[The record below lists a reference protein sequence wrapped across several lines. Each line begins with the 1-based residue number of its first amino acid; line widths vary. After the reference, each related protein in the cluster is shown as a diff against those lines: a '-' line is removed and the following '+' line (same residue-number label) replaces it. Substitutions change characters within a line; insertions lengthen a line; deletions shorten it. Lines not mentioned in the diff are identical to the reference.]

1 MKPKTKAFDVAILGH
16 FAVDRLVERGRVRT
30 SSGGAV
36 YYGGLALARLGFQVA
51 VITKLAE
58 RDFPRL
64 WELKAEGIEVFA
76 AAAPQTSGMENIYDE
91 TLDHRVCKP
100 LGFAGP
106 FRPEEVPEL
115 EARALLIGPILA
127 GEVDLP
133 LLEELSGRFHRQG
146 AKVALDLQGF
156 IRFPSDDGDE
166 VAFRP
171 WPEMA
176 QGLKLIDLLKGDDAE
191 ASFLTGERDLRK
203 AAAHLAMIGPAEVLL
218 THARGA
224 LVCTDGEFYEAP
236 FQPRVLRGRTGRGDT
251 CFASYVGFRL
261 ERPPDEALQLAAAVT
276 SLKLEHPGPFRG
288 SKADLEAFLNQGQGR
303 GKESPNGES

>member
-1 MKPKTKAFDVAILGH
+1 MKVKVEMKMKAFDVVILGH
-16 FAVDRLVERGRVRT
+16 FAVDRLVERGQVRT

-36 YYGGLALARLGFQVA
+36 YYGGLALARLGFRVA

-64 WELKAEGIEVFA
+64 QELKAEGIEVFA
-76 AAAPQTSGMENIYDE
+76 TAAPQTSGMENIYDE

-106 FRPEEVPEL
+106 FRLEEVPPL
-115 EARALLIGPILA
+115 EARVLLIGPILA

-133 LLEELSGRFHRQG
+133 LLEELSERFHRRG

-156 IRFPSDDGDE
+156 IRFASASGDE
-166 VAFRP
+166 VLFRP

-176 QGLKLIDLLKGDDAE
+176 RGLELIDLLKADDAE
-191 ASFLTGERDLRK
+191 ASFLTGERDLRE
-203 AAAHLAMIGPAEVLL
+203 AAAQLAMIGPEEVLL

-224 LVCTDGEFYEAP
+224 LVLAEGEFHEAP
-236 FQPRVLRGRTGRGDT
+236 FQPRELRGRTGRGDT

-261 ERPPDEALQLAAAVT
+261 ERPPREALQLAAAVT
-276 SLKLEHPGPFRG
+276 SLKLEQPGPFRG
-288 SKADLEAFLNQGQGR
+288 GRADLEAFLGEAR
-303 GKESPNGES
+303 GG